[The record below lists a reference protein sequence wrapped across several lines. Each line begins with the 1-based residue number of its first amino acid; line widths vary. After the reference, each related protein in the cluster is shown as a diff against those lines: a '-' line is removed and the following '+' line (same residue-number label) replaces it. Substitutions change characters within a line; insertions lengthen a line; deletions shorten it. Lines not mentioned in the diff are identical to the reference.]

1 MIQITLGNV
10 RIVSEESIVETAVRH
25 KRKNVNGGLKV
36 HSSVFA
42 SDPSMA
48 FAFHI
53 LGTSSSGNCS
63 ILQADDTRIMIDAGF
78 PGPRLESSLTK
89 IGIEVP
95 AIDAI
100 FITHEHTDHC
110 IGLTALLRQNPL
122 LKVFA
127 NRETARRIQST
138 QKIRPNWQIFET
150 GTTFEFRNLKITS
163 IPIPH
168 DAADPVG
175 FAFDCP
181 HADSGGHK
189 RVTWLTDLGHATDV
203 VRHHCALADILVL
216 EANYDD
222 EMLDLSKRPI
232 SLKQRIRGNH
242 GHLSNHDARDLLLGL
257 KEWQTSHLYLGHL
270 SKECNRTILVDEV
283 MQAVRHHKEDLQVS
297 VIDPL
302 EENPVS
308 YW

>member
-1 MIQITLGNV
+1 
-10 RIVSEESIVETAVRH
+10 
-25 KRKNVNGGLKV
+25 
-36 HSSVFA
+36 
-42 SDPSMA
+42 MA

-63 ILQADDTRIMIDAGF
+63 ILQAGETRIMLDAGF
-78 PGPRLESSLTK
+78 QGPRLESSLLK
-89 IGIEVP
+89 IGLEVP

-127 NRETARRIQST
+127 NRETARRIQGT
-138 QKIRPNWQIFET
+138 LKIRPNWQIFET
-150 GTTFEFRNLKITS
+150 GTTFEFRGLKITS

-175 FAFDCP
+175 FALDCP
-181 HADSGGHK
+181 HADSGHSK

-216 EANYDD
+216 EANYDE
-222 EMLDLSKRPI
+222 EMLDLSKRPL

-242 GHLSNHDARDLLLGL
+242 GHLSNHAARDLLLGL

-283 MQAVRHHKEDLQVS
+283 MQAVRNHKEDLQVT
-297 VIDPL
+297 VVDPL